1 MIIFMWIPAH
11 REIKGNEMV
20 DGLAKQALEDE
31 EIMNISLSKYEAKA
45 IIKASIDI
53 SMQGE
58 ERLSSRTLSLIGQ
71 L

>member
-1 MIIFMWIPAH
+1 MIIFIWIPAH

-45 IIKASIDI
+45 IIKTSIDI

-58 ERLSSRTLSLIGQ
+58 ERLSS
-71 L
+71 